1 MTFHAPLTI
10 VLPCFTPP
18 AGWAGN
24 VIANVQQIEE
34 RLGFPPVLVVVD
46 DGSRTSEARAGVGE
60 LREALPSATIV
71 RYDEN
76 MGKGFALRR
85 GVAEAST
92 PYVIFTDVD
101 FPYTIE
107 SFVRIWEALGAGSDV
122 ALGHRD
128 ESYYR
133 HVPRVRR
140 MISRSFRFVVRHAFR
155 LGTSDTQSGL
165 KGFNE
170 RGKAHFLQS
179 RTDRYLFDLEFVRA
193 CSRDPGL
200 TLTPVAVELN
210 PGVTFRRMSPRVLL
224 TELLNLVRIWSKR
237 PSR

>member
-1 MTFHAPLTI
+1 MTPPTPLTI
-10 VLPCFTPP
+10 VLPCFNPP

-24 VIANVQQIEE
+24 VMANVQRIEGY
-34 RLGFPPVLVVVD
+34 LGFPPALVVVD
-46 DGSRTSEARAGVGE
+46 DGSRTPEARTGVGE
-60 LREALPSATIV
+60 LHEELPSAKII

-76 MGKGFALRR
+76 MGKGYALRR
-85 GVAEAST
+85 GVAEATT
-92 PYVIFTDVD
+92 PFVIFTDVD

-107 SFVRIWEALGAGSDV
+107 SFVRIWDALRAGSDV
-122 ALGHRD
+122 AVGHRD

-133 HVPRVRR
+133 HVPLARR
-140 MISRSFRFVVRHAFR
+140 LISRSFRFVVKHAFR

-170 RGKAHFLQS
+170 RGKAHFLRS

-193 CSRDPGL
+193 CSRDDGL
-200 TLTPVAVELN
+200 TLTPVAVEIN
-210 PGVTFRRMSPRVLL
+210 PGVTFRRMSARVLL